1 MTLANF
7 ATKTLGVIG
16 LGLVAYDSHVRGAA
30 ESHEYAKKIKADSIT
45 KHYLDEL
52 SLENPSMVREEVKK
66 QIFNY
71 RLDENFSSFFTGIA
85 GYCKGFGEML
95 VKNVVPFGLSVG
107 TVLTKGIVSKLFG
120 AGLLAYGGVFLA
132 QEIFGIG
139 KTEE

>member
-1 MTLANF
+1 MDVANI

-16 LGLVAYDSHVRGAA
+16 LGLVAYDSHVRGAD
-30 ESHEYAKKIKADSIT
+30 ESHEFSKKIKTDSIT

-52 SLENPSMVREEVKK
+52 SLENPSSVREEAKK

-71 RLDENFSSFFTGIA
+71 RLDENFSTFFTGVA

-95 VKNVVPFGLSVG
+95 VKNVVPFGLSVR
-107 TVLTKGIVSKLFG
+107 TILTKGTVSKLFG

-132 QEIFGIG
+132 QEIFGLG
-139 KTEE
+139 KTNE